1 MSHTVDDAD
10 DQQGRHGR
18 SAVQKGAAVVGVVFL
33 LVGVLGFIPGVT
45 TPYRELAFA
54 GHHSEAQL
62 LGLFQVSVL
71 HNVVHLAFGVAG
83 LLLARTPLRA
93 RNYLFYGGLVY
104 AVLFFY
110 GIVVDYESK
119 ANVVPVDDA
128 DNVLHLVLAIGMLTL
143 AFVLDRGPGWD
154 RVVRQGRARV

>member
-1 MSHTVDDAD
+1 MSHTVDD
-10 DQQGRHGR
+10 DQRQHGR
-18 SAVQKGAAVVGVVFL
+18 SAVQKGAAVVGIVFL

-45 TPYRELAFA
+45 TSYGDLALA

-110 GIVVDYESK
+110 GVVVDYEST

-128 DNVLHLVLAIGMLTL
+128 DNVLHLALALGMLTL
-143 AFVLDRGPGWD
+143 AFVLDRGPGWT
-154 RVVRQGRARV
+154 RVVQQGRARI

>member
-1 MSHTVDDAD
+1 MSHTVDD
-10 DQQGRHGR
+10 DQQQHGR

-45 TPYRELAFA
+45 TNYGELRFA
-54 GHHSEAQL
+54 SHHSQAQL

-71 HNVVHLAFGVAG
+71 HNAVHLAFGVAG
-83 LLLARTPLRA
+83 LLLAKTPLRA

-104 AVLFFY
+104 GVLFFY
-110 GIVVDYESK
+110 GVVVDYESK

-128 DNVLHLVLAIGMLTL
+128 DNVLHLALALGMLTL
-143 AFVLDRGPGWD
+143 AFVLDRGPDWT
-154 RVVRQGRARV
+154 RVVRQGRARI

>member
-1 MSHTVDDAD
+1 MSHPVDD
-10 DQQGRHGR
+10 QTRQGR

-33 LVGVLGFIPGVT
+33 LVGVLGFVPGVT
-45 TPYRELAFA
+45 TRYGELAFA
-54 GHHSEAQL
+54 GHHSQAQL

-71 HNVVHLAFGVAG
+71 HNVLHLGFGVAG

-104 AVLFFY
+104 AALFFY
-110 GIVVDYESK
+110 GVVVDYESK

-128 DNVLHLVLAIGMLTL
+128 DNVLHFLLAAGMLTL
-143 AFVLDRGPGWD
+143 AFVLDRGPGWR
-154 RVVRQGRARV
+154 RVVQQGRARV

>member
-1 MSHTVDDAD
+1 MSHTAD
-10 DQQGRHGR
+10 DQPHQGR

-33 LVGVLGFIPGVT
+33 LVGLLGFVPGVT
-45 TPYRELAFA
+45 TRYGDLAFA
-54 GHHSEAQL
+54 GHQSQAQL

-71 HNVVHLAFGVAG
+71 HNVVHLGFGVAG
-83 LLLARTPLRA
+83 LLLARTALRA

-104 AVLFFY
+104 AALFFY
-110 GIVVDYESK
+110 GVVVDYESK

-128 DNVLHLVLAIGMLTL
+128 DNVLHFALAAGMLTL
-143 AFVLDRGPGWD
+143 AFVLDRGPGWT

>member
-1 MSHTVDDAD
+1 MSHTVDD
-10 DQQGRHGR
+10 DQQQHGR
-18 SAVQKGAAVVGVVFL
+18 ASVQKGAAAVGVVFL
-33 LVGVLGFIPGVT
+33 LVGVLGFIPGIT
-45 TPYRELAFA
+45 TSYGDLALA

-83 LLLARTPLRA
+83 LLFARTALGA

-110 GIVVDYESK
+110 GVVVDYESK

-143 AFVLDRGPGWD
+143 SFVLDRGPGWT
-154 RVVRQGRARV
+154 RVVRQGRARI

>member
-33 LVGVLGFIPGVT
+33 LVGVLGFVPGVT
-45 TPYRELAFA
+45 TSYGELAFA

-110 GIVVDYESK
+110 GIVVEYESA
-119 ANVVPVDDA
+119 ANFVPLNDA
-128 DNVLHLVLAIGMLTL
+128 DNVLHVLLAIGMITL
-143 AFVLDRGPGWD
+143 SFVLDAGPGW
-154 RVVRQGRARV
+154 RNTIRQGRAQI